1 MCHHADFVADRKTAE
16 RSVLIKNMLE
26 DMGVEGSPDEAIPIN
41 NVSSFFPIRSIDS
54 RPSSPDHC

>member
-1 MCHHADFVADRKTAE
+1 MCYHADFLADRKTAE

-41 NVSSFFPIRSIDS
+41 NVSSFLSVSFE
-54 RPSSPDHC
+54 SPDHR